1 MSDVAVKVRG
11 LGKQFTIG
19 KREVM
24 YRTFRETLMDMAKSP
39 ARLLTRNKAPAEKK
53 NSFWAL
59 RGVDCEIKQGEVV
72 GVIGRNGAGKS
83 TLLKVLSRIM
93 EPTEGYA
100 EIHGRI
106 GSLLEVGTGFHP
118 ELTGRENIFL
128 NGAILGMR
136 RSEIIKKFDEIVS
149 FAEVERFIDTP
160 VKHYSSG
167 MYLRLAFAVAA
178 HLEPEILL
186 VDEVLAVGD
195 ASFQQKCLGRMEA
208 VAHEGRTVIFV
219 SHNMAAVRSLCSSG
233 IVLDQGKVALIGDVK
248 DCIEVYYRSIGALKA
263 ADDPLGP
270 EKSGPVFGRVVV
282 QGANGTTVTQTQPLE
297 VSTQFRVDRDN
308 AGFELY
314 FYLQDM
320 HGRLLFKTSLSSKS
334 TQIKQAGRGLY
345 EVTMQAPP
353 LWLTPGL
360 YTIFFRIYFMDA
372 KDSRSYESDKFPL
385 DIMGSCSSTE
395 SLLHP
400 PVEWQFRPIRQSA
413 SAPATAPCA

>member
-1 MSDVAVKVRG
+1 MSDVAIQVKD
-11 LGKQFTIG
+11 LGKQFVIG
-19 KREVM
+19 NREAL
-24 YRTFRETLMDMAKSP
+24 YRTFRETLMDMVTGP
-39 ARLLTRNKAPAEKK
+39 VRRLTQRRARNEK

-59 RGVDCEIKQGEVV
+59 RGVDFEIRQGEVV

-93 EPTEGYA
+93 EPTEGCA
-100 EIHGRI
+100 EIHGRV

-136 RSEIIKKFDEIVS
+136 KTEILKKFDEIVT

-208 VAHEGRTVIFV
+208 VANEGRTVLFV
-219 SHNMAAVRSLCSSG
+219 SHNMAAVRALCTSG
-233 IVLDQGKVALIGDVK
+233 IVLDEGKVAMKGEVK
-248 DCIEVYYRSIGALKA
+248 DCIEVYYRSIGALQSSS
-263 ADDPLGP
+263 DPLSPG
-270 EKSGPVFGRVVV
+270 KNGAVFGRLVVG
-282 QGANGTTVTQTQPLE
+282 GANGTTIGQTQPLE
-297 VSTQFRVDRDN
+297 VSTQFRVDREA
-308 AGFELY
+308 AGFDLY

-320 HGRLLFKTSLSSKS
+320 HGRLLFKAGLSSKS
-334 TQIKQAGRGLY
+334 ISLKQVGRGLY
-345 EVTMQAPP
+345 EVSLQAPP

-360 YTIFFRIYFMDA
+360 YTIFFRIYFLDA
-372 KDSRSYESDKFPL
+372 KDSRKYESDKFPL
-385 DIMGSCSSTE
+385 DVMGTCSSNE

-400 PVEWQFRPIRQSA
+400 PVEWQVQPSRSTTP
-413 SAPATAPCA
+413 APATASIP